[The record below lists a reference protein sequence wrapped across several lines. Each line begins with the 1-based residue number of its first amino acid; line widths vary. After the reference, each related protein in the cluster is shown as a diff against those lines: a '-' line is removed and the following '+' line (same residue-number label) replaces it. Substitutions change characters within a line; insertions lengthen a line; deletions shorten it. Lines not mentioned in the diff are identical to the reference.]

1 MTTRKVLAAAT
12 LTAIPLFVGAA
23 QPGSHRA
30 GGDAAHERHITERP
44 SGPRALYWAG
54 LDGETAILAGIA
66 VGLDTMS
73 VGWALSTAL

>member
-23 QPGSHRA
+23 QPGSQRA
-30 GGDAAHERHITERP
+30 GANAAHERHVTERP

-54 LDGETAILAGIA
+54 VDGETSVAAGLA
-66 VGLDTMS
+66 VGLGTMN
-73 VGWALSTAL
+73 VGLALGIAL